1 MPRTQELTGLSNNKR
16 LRIIEDDTNLRGT
29 VEWQEGVL
37 GETGIDIVQYGV
49 LILPNK
55 HLLMNKLS

>member
-37 GETGIDIVQYGV
+37 EKKRIDIVQYDV
-49 LILPNK
+49 LVLPNK
-55 HLLMNKLS
+55 HLLMNKL